1 MKGLTVRNTF
11 GRHDGQCNHR
21 WELAAPGHQQL
32 SKSNDNFR
40 LSTLEVEISPAK
52 SMCAKSPTSE
62 RWRQI
67 IIGVAAGVA
76 DKYTN
81 LPSTKTED
89 LIREAKVC
97 NDAID
102 ASGLGKTK
110 GVVSL
115 RQYFDTKVTSIISY
129 NSQIKT
135 MAAKLGNEGSIAF

>member
-1 MKGLTVRNTF
+1 
-11 GRHDGQCNHR
+11 
-21 WELAAPGHQQL
+21 
-32 SKSNDNFR
+32 
-40 LSTLEVEISPAK
+40 
-52 SMCAKSPTSE
+52 MCAKSPTSE